1 MSYAKTAAP
10 IEMPFGMLNR
20 VSQGNHVL
28 HGGADAPMGRGTFRG
43 VYGPSQRIWF
53 WGLGKRVSC
62 AKMGGPILTIC
73 TSLTCF
79 YATRCLLGIT
89 IRLLPM

>member
-28 HGGADAPMGRGTFRG
+28 HGGCRC
-43 VYGPSQRIWF
+43 SH
-53 WGLGKRVSC
+53 GKRH
-62 AKMGGPILTIC
+62 
-73 TSLTCF
+73 F
-79 YATRCLLGIT
+79 
-89 IRLLPM
+89 